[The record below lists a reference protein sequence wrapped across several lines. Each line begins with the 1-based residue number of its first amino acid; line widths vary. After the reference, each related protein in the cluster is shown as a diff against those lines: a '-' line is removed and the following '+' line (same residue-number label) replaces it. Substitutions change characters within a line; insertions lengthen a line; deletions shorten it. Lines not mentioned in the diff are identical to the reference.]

1 MKQGRHI
8 YKDNLILRI
17 IVTYF
22 GTFGAAS
29 VIERI
34 TYPSVDMG
42 FIGII
47 ALVFS
52 IAYTCML
59 SYYGKMAKPVRI
71 IGMAVLPVAYVVIN
85 LGTFISGIR
94 TLINVFMSRAAFTGA
109 ADNALTVGSEAVS
122 SVKCVCLV
130 VVMIIAI
137 LAAMEVNVFPNMLV
151 SLAIVLPMLSIF
163 IAAVIVPD
171 IVSIVFSVLF
181 IFDSMALGRKKQ
193 GNANQNVK
201 ATVIMSVVIV
211 AVVTFV
217 IPEETYK
224 RNIFFDDAREMVT
237 DIVYDTFGIDL
248 KGDKSEQQ
256 DDKNKI
262 NASIGIGNGDVGLV
276 DEVYYNDTYA
286 GELRT
291 MSDIGIAYAKIYT
304 GRNFNRNNWQRWTD
318 TREMQYSY
326 TSAVHEFALDMV
338 KRKTI
343 SLDADEQK
351 LADRF
356 IYYQQSFTAS
366 DTEVYDNGIQYR
378 IIGGDVYDYAD
389 MGNIMKKYR
398 SSATINSYESYVH
411 DQYLFVNVED
421 SAVVNEMFG
430 NKELQ
435 TAQEKAAYIQS
446 VVDFLKDNYTY
457 TLRPGKVPDGK
468 SVVEYFLKESKKGY
482 CTYFATSA
490 AVILRCAGIPTRYCA
505 GYTVNTRTAQAHT
518 YGQDNEYMNYEVYDN
533 AAHAW
538 VEAYIDGYGWVTV
551 DPTPGYGESDAV
563 EESSTEQSNEGTSQS
578 YSNESTDGTATEAD
592 NTSDIQQ
599 EATTEQAADVKSGRF
614 SGKIKISGLMVVICV
629 AILIVAA
636 AIACVVIRIV
646 SRIHL
651 LRNNSVDEKQLLK
664 MYEYLERL
672 LVSLGYRRNPD
683 SDYEEYIDSV
693 VQSDEY
699 LKNSG
704 LEDTVQTILAVR
716 FGNAKC
722 VDKADIT
729 GIIHTIR
736 LVRSYALK
744 KARGLRKLLVCLI

>member
-1 MKQGRHI
+1 MNKGRHI
-8 YKDNLILRI
+8 YTDNLILRI

-34 TYPSVDMG
+34 TYPAVDMG
-42 FIGII
+42 FIGIT
-47 ALVFS
+47 ALIFS
-52 IAYTCML
+52 IVYTFML
-59 SYYGKMAKPVRI
+59 SYYGKSARLVRI

-85 LGTFISGIR
+85 LGAFISGVR
-94 TLINVFMSRAAFTGA
+94 TLVNVFMSMSAFTGG
-109 ADNALTVGSEAVS
+109 DALTVAGAGVS
-122 SVKCVCLV
+122 SVRCVCV
-130 VVMIIAI
+130 VVIMVVAI
-137 LAAMEVNVFPNMLV
+137 LAATEVNVFPNMLV

-193 GNANQNVK
+193 ANQNVK
-201 ATVIMSVVIV
+201 TIVIMSAII
-211 AVVTFV
+211 ATVVTFV
-217 IPEETYK
+217 IPQETYK
-224 RNIFFDDAREMVT
+224 RNSFFDDAREMVT

-248 KGDKSEQQ
+248 NGDKSEQQ
-256 DDKNKI
+256 EEKNKV

-286 GELRT
+286 GELKT

-304 GRNFNRNNWQRWTD
+304 GRNFNRNNWQRWND

-326 TSAVHEFALDMV
+326 TSAVHEFVLDMT
-338 KRKTI
+338 KRNNI

-351 LADRF
+351 LADRY
-356 IYYQQSFTAS
+356 IYYQQSFTATDS
-366 DTEVYDNGIQYR
+366 SVYDNGIQYR

-389 MGNIMKKYR
+389 MGGIMKKYR

-411 DQYLFVNVED
+411 DQYLFVNAED
-421 SAVVNEMFG
+421 SIVVNEMFG
-430 NKELQ
+430 ARELQ
-435 TAQEKAAYIQS
+435 TAQEKADYIQS
-446 VVDFLKDNYTY
+446 VVTYLKDNYTY
-457 TLRPGKVPDGK
+457 TLKPGKVPEGK
-468 SVVEYFLKESKKGY
+468 SVVEYFLKDSKKGY

-490 AVILRCAGIPTRYCA
+490 AIILRCSGIPTRYCA

-518 YGQDNEYMNYEVYDN
+518 FGQDNEYMNYEVYDN

-551 DPTPGYGESDAV
+551 DPTPGYGESDV
-563 EESSTEQSNEGTSQS
+563 DEEVSTEQTSEGASQS
-578 YSNESTDGTATEAD
+578 YSSESTDNNTEAD
-592 NTSDIQQ
+592 NTSDTQQQ
-599 EATTEQAADVKSGRF
+599 EVTTQQAADVNSRHF
-614 SGKIKISGLMVVICV
+614 SGKIRISSLLVVICV
-629 AILIVAA
+629 AILIVIAA
-636 AIACVVIRIV
+636 FAYVIIRIV

-664 MYEYLERL
+664 MYAYLERL

-683 SDYEEYIDSV
+683 SDYEEYIDSI

-699 LKNSG
+699 LKNVG

-729 GIIHTIR
+729 GIINTIR
-736 LVRSYALK
+736 QVRSYALK
-744 KARGLRKLLVCLI
+744 KARGLKKLIVCLI

>member
-1 MKQGRHI
+1 MNKGRHI
-8 YKDNLILRI
+8 YTDNLILRI

-34 TYPSVDMG
+34 TYPAVDMG
-42 FIGII
+42 FIGIT
-47 ALVFS
+47 ALILS
-52 IAYTCML
+52 IAYTLML
-59 SYYGKMAKPVRI
+59 SYYGKGARLVRI

-85 LGTFISGIR
+85 LGAFISGVR
-94 TLINVFMSRAAFTGA
+94 TLVNVFMSMSAFTGG
-109 ADNALTVGSEAVS
+109 DALTVAGAGVS
-122 SVKCVCLV
+122 SVRCVCV
-130 VVMIIAI
+130 VVIMVIAI
-137 LAAMEVNVFPNMLV
+137 LAATEVNVFPNMLV

-193 GNANQNVK
+193 VNQNVK
-201 ATVIMSVVIV
+201 TIVIMSAVIA

-217 IPEETYK
+217 IPQETYK
-224 RNIFFDDAREMVT
+224 RNSFFDDAREMVT
-237 DIVYDTFGIDL
+237 DIVYDTLGIDL
-248 KGDKSEQQ
+248 NGDKSDQQ
-256 DDKNKI
+256 EDKNKV

-286 GELRT
+286 GELST

-304 GRNFNRNNWQRWTD
+304 GRTFSKNSWQRWND

-326 TSAVHEFALDMV
+326 TSAVHEFVLDMI
-338 KRKTI
+338 KRKNI

-351 LADRF
+351 LADRY
-356 IYYQQSFTAS
+356 IYYKQSFTAS
-366 DTEVYDNGIQYR
+366 DSSVYDNGIQYR
-378 IIGGDVYDYAD
+378 IIGGDIYDYAD
-389 MGNIMKKYR
+389 MGDIMKKYR

-411 DQYLFVNVED
+411 DQYLFVNAED
-421 SAVVNEMFG
+421 SIVVNEMFG
-430 NKELQ
+430 TRELQ
-435 TAQEKAAYIQS
+435 TAQEKADYIQS
-446 VVDFLKDNYTY
+446 VVTYLKDNYTY
-457 TLRPGKVPDGK
+457 TLKPGKVPEGK
-468 SVVEYFLKESKKGY
+468 SVVEYFLKDSKRGY

-518 YGQDNEYMNYEVYDN
+518 FGQDNEYMNYEVYDN

-551 DPTPGYGESDAV
+551 DPTPGYGESDVA
-563 EESSTEQSNEGTSQS
+563 EEVSTEQTSEGASQS
-578 YSNESTDGTATEAD
+578 YSSESTDNNTEAD
-592 NTSDIQQ
+592 NTSDTQQQ
-599 EATTEQAADVKSGRF
+599 EVTTQQAADVNSRHF
-614 SGKIKISGLMVVICV
+614 SGKIRISGLFVAICVVILSVIAAV
-629 AILIVAA
+629 ACI
-636 AIACVVIRIV
+636 VIRIV

-664 MYEYLERL
+664 MYAYLERL
-672 LVSLGYRRNPD
+672 LASLGYRRNPD
-683 SDYEEYIDSV
+683 SDYEEYIDSI

-699 LKNSG
+699 LKNAG

-729 GIIHTIR
+729 GIINTIR
-736 LVRSYALK
+736 QVRSYALK
-744 KARGLRKLLVCLI
+744 KARGLKKLIVCLI